1 MINID
6 KISRCRLVN
15 GDSLRRGSVLMEF
28 IIVAPLYFILL
39 GGLFIVGDLA
49 MNKIR
54 FHIGEHF
61 VTWVGASR
69 YCPVV
74 ANGGARDPDQ
84 IKAWVKPMYD
94 LSIGGA
100 IDNAGFRVDTPK
112 EDVSQY
118 FHNHFMQFYM
128 GRIKKLPVKMP
139 DWARGM
145 LSMGDVM
152 QGNAINDEYATISFE
167 RGESFHSYS
176 FHRLPLAG
184 IDTKAYDSYS
194 RSKDIPAS
202 QVVGDEILSHVVGA
216 DAWINN
222 LDDDKGGAPNPTV
235 KIAVKNEEDVLRFL
249 GAFAE

>member
-1 MINID
+1 MIHID
-6 KISRCRLVN
+6 NPDGYCVDKDRFLK
-15 GDSLRRGSVLMEF
+15 RGSVLMEF

-49 MNKIR
+49 MNKVR

-61 VTWVGASR
+61 VTWIGASR
-69 YCPVV
+69 HCPVS
-74 ANGGARDPDQ
+74 GARRDPEQ

-100 IDNAGFRVDTPK
+100 IDNAGFRVDTPE
-112 EDVSQY
+112 EDTVSQY

-128 GRIKKLPVKMP
+128 GRIKQLPVKMP
-139 DWARGM
+139 DWARAM
-145 LSMGDVM
+145 LSIGDVM
-152 QGNAINDEYATISFE
+152 QGNAINDEYATVSFE
-167 RGESFHSYS
+167 SVESFHSYS

-202 QVVGDEILSHVVGA
+202 QVVGDEILSNVVGA
-216 DAWINN
+216 DAWVNN
-222 LDDDKGGAPNPTV
+222 LDEDRGGAPNPTV
-235 KIAVKNEEDVLRFL
+235 KISVKNEGDVLRFL
-249 GAFAE
+249 GSFAQ